1 MSNNKKIDN
10 IFVIGLG
17 LIGASLCRSLKES
30 NQFKK
35 IYGYD
40 VNNEVSKIAIEKRYI
55 DASVEKILDGIEK
68 SDLIVFCVPVSEIT
82 TCLYQSNSFFNS
94 EKIFTDT
101 LSVKEKIIKYFL
113 ENDLSD
119 INNFIYSHP
128 MAGTE
133 NYGIKNSK
141 KDLFTG
147 STSIICSM
155 KNSSNEALDVV
166 KKLWEF
172 AGCKTSEI
180 EIDYHD
186 EILAAVSHI
195 PHFISFSLSKKIVDL
210 DFEDKYSWVY
220 EKGSLADML
229 RISKSDPVAWANIF
243 LSNKKYISKFI
254 NEYIEDLKLLDSN
267 INSENIDNLISLL
280 KKSNSNN

>member
-40 VNNEVSKIAIEKRYI
+40 VNNEVSEIAIEKRYI

-82 TCLYQSNSFFNS
+82 ACLYQSNSFFNS

-101 LSVKEKIIKYFL
+101 LSAKEKIIKYFL

-141 KDLFTG
+141 RDLFTG

-172 AGCKTSEI
+172 VGCKTSEI

>member
-40 VNNEVSKIAIEKRYI
+40 VNNEVSEIAIEKRYI

-82 TCLYQSNSFFNS
+82 ACLYQSNSFFNS

-101 LSVKEKIIKYFL
+101 LSAKEKIIKYFL

-172 AGCKTSEI
+172 VGCKTSEI

>member
-82 TCLYQSNSFFNS
+82 ACLYQSNSFFNS

-101 LSVKEKIIKYFL
+101 LSTKEKIFKYFL

-172 AGCKTSEI
+172 VGCKTSEI

>member
-10 IFVIGLG
+10 IFIIGLG

-101 LSVKEKIIKYFL
+101 LSAKEKIIKYFL

-172 AGCKTSEI
+172 VGCKTSEI

>member
-82 TCLYQSNSFFNS
+82 ACLYQSNSFFNS

-101 LSVKEKIIKYFL
+101 LSTKEKIIKYFL

-172 AGCKTSEI
+172 VGCKTSEI

>member
-10 IFVIGLG
+10 IFIIGLG

-101 LSVKEKIIKYFL
+101 LSTKEKIIKYFL

-172 AGCKTSEI
+172 VGCKTSEI

>member
-1 MSNNKKIDN
+1 
-10 IFVIGLG
+10 
-17 LIGASLCRSLKES
+17 
-30 NQFKK
+30 
-35 IYGYD
+35 
-40 VNNEVSKIAIEKRYI
+40 
-55 DASVEKILDGIEK
+55 
-68 SDLIVFCVPVSEIT
+68 
-82 TCLYQSNSFFNS
+82 
-94 EKIFTDT
+94 
-101 LSVKEKIIKYFL
+101 
-113 ENDLSD
+113 
-119 INNFIYSHP
+119 

-172 AGCKTSEI
+172 VGCKISEI

-195 PHFISFSLSKKIVDL
+195 PHFLSFSLSKKIVDL

>member
-82 TCLYQSNSFFNS
+82 ACLYQSNSFFNS

-101 LSVKEKIIKYFL
+101 LSAKEKIIKYFL

-141 KDLFTG
+141 RDLFTG

-172 AGCKTSEI
+172 VGCKTSEI

>member
-1 MSNNKKIDN
+1 
-10 IFVIGLG
+10 
-17 LIGASLCRSLKES
+17 
-30 NQFKK
+30 
-35 IYGYD
+35 
-40 VNNEVSKIAIEKRYI
+40 
-55 DASVEKILDGIEK
+55 
-68 SDLIVFCVPVSEIT
+68 
-82 TCLYQSNSFFNS
+82 
-94 EKIFTDT
+94 
-101 LSVKEKIIKYFL
+101 
-113 ENDLSD
+113 
-119 INNFIYSHP
+119 

-133 NYGIKNSK
+133 NCGIKNSK
-141 KDLFTG
+141 RDLFTG

-172 AGCKTSEI
+172 VGCKTSEI

>member
-10 IFVIGLG
+10 IFIIGLG

-40 VNNEVSKIAIEKRYI
+40 VNNEVSEIAIEKRYI

-82 TCLYQSNSFFNS
+82 ACLYQSNSFFNS

-101 LSVKEKIIKYFL
+101 LSAKEKIIKYFL

-172 AGCKTSEI
+172 VGCKTSEI

>member
-1 MSNNKKIDN
+1 MPNNKKIDN

-101 LSVKEKIIKYFL
+101 LSAKEKIIKYFL

-172 AGCKTSEI
+172 VGCKTSEI

>member
-82 TCLYQSNSFFNS
+82 ACLYQSNSFFNS

-101 LSVKEKIIKYFL
+101 LSAKEKIIKYFL

-172 AGCKTSEI
+172 VGCKTSEI

>member
-82 TCLYQSNSFFNS
+82 ACLYQSNSFFNS

-101 LSVKEKIIKYFL
+101 LSAKEKIIKYFL

-172 AGCKTSEI
+172 VGCKTSEI

-210 DFEDKYSWVY
+210 DLEDKYSWVY

>member
-1 MSNNKKIDN
+1 MPNNKKIDN

-101 LSVKEKIIKYFL
+101 LSAKEKIIKYFL

-141 KDLFTG
+141 RDLFTG

-172 AGCKTSEI
+172 VGCKTSEI

>member
-40 VNNEVSKIAIEKRYI
+40 VNKEVSKIAIEKRYI

-101 LSVKEKIIKYFL
+101 LSAKEKIIKYFL

-172 AGCKTSEI
+172 VGCKTSEI

>member
-40 VNNEVSKIAIEKRYI
+40 VNNEVSEIAIEKRYI

-82 TCLYQSNSFFNS
+82 ACLYQSNSFFNS

-101 LSVKEKIIKYFL
+101 LSTKEKIIKYFL

>member
-1 MSNNKKIDN
+1 MPNNKKIDN

-82 TCLYQSNSFFNS
+82 ACLYQSNSFFNS

-101 LSVKEKIIKYFL
+101 LSTKEKIIKYFL

-172 AGCKTSEI
+172 VGCKTSEI

>member
-101 LSVKEKIIKYFL
+101 LRVKEKIIKERNVVTF
-113 ENDLSD
+113 
-119 INNFIYSHP
+119 
-128 MAGTE
+128 
-133 NYGIKNSK
+133 
-141 KDLFTG
+141 
-147 STSIICSM
+147 STS
-155 KNSSNEALDVV
+155 NVL
-166 KKLWEF
+166 
-172 AGCKTSEI
+172 
-180 EIDYHD
+180 
-186 EILAAVSHI
+186 
-195 PHFISFSLSKKIVDL
+195 
-210 DFEDKYSWVY
+210 
-220 EKGSLADML
+220 
-229 RISKSDPVAWANIF
+229 KSQFN
-243 LSNKKYISKFI
+243 
-254 NEYIEDLKLLDSN
+254 
-267 INSENIDNLISLL
+267 
-280 KKSNSNN
+280 

>member
-101 LSVKEKIIKYFL
+101 LSAKEKIIKYFL

-172 AGCKTSEI
+172 VGCKTSEI

>member
-10 IFVIGLG
+10 IFIIGLG

-40 VNNEVSKIAIEKRYI
+40 VNNEVSEIAIEKRYI

-82 TCLYQSNSFFNS
+82 ACLYQSNSFFNS

-101 LSVKEKIIKYFL
+101 LSTKEKIIKYFL

-172 AGCKTSEI
+172 VGCKTSEI

>member
-10 IFVIGLG
+10 IFIIGLG

-82 TCLYQSNSFFNS
+82 ACLYQSNSFFNS

-101 LSVKEKIIKYFL
+101 LSAKEKIIKYFL

-172 AGCKTSEI
+172 VGCKTSEI

>member
-101 LSVKEKIIKYFL
+101 LSTKEKIIKYFL

-172 AGCKTSEI
+172 VGCKTSEI

>member
-17 LIGASLCRSLKES
+17 LIGASLCRSLKAS
-30 NQFKK
+30 NQFKN

-40 VNNEVSKIAIEKRYI
+40 INKEVSKIAIEERYI
-55 DASVEKILDGIEK
+55 DASAEKISDGIEK
-68 SDLIVFCVPVSEIT
+68 SDLIVFCVPVSEIKN
-82 TCLYQSNSFFNS
+82 CLHQSNNFFNS

-101 LSVKEKIIKYFL
+101 LSTKEKIIKYFL
-113 ENDLSD
+113 ENDFSD
-119 INNFIYSHP
+119 INNFVYSHP

-155 KNSSNEALDVV
+155 KNSSNEALGVV

-172 AGCKTSEI
+172 VGCKTSEI

-186 EILAAVSHI
+186 EILAAVSHV
-195 PHFISFSLSKKIVDL
+195 PHFLSFSLSKKIDDL
-210 DFEDKYSWVY
+210 DFEEKYSWVY

>member
-40 VNNEVSKIAIEKRYI
+40 VNNEVSEIAIEKRYI

-101 LSVKEKIIKYFL
+101 LSAKEKIIKYFL

-172 AGCKTSEI
+172 VGCKTSEI

>member
-10 IFVIGLG
+10 IFIIGLG

-101 LSVKEKIIKYFL
+101 LSAKEKIIKYFL

-172 AGCKTSEI
+172 VGCKTSEI

-210 DFEDKYSWVY
+210 DLEDKYSWVY

>member
-10 IFVIGLG
+10 IFIIGLG

-82 TCLYQSNSFFNS
+82 ACLYQSNSFFNS

-101 LSVKEKIIKYFL
+101 LSTKEKIIKYFL

-172 AGCKTSEI
+172 VGCKTSEI

>member
-101 LSVKEKIIKYFL
+101 LSAKEKIIKYFL

-141 KDLFTG
+141 RDLFTG

-172 AGCKTSEI
+172 VGCKTSEI

>member
-10 IFVIGLG
+10 VFVIGLG

-82 TCLYQSNSFFNS
+82 ACLYQSNSFFNS

-101 LSVKEKIIKYFL
+101 LSTKEKIIKYFL

-172 AGCKTSEI
+172 VGCKTSEI

>member
-40 VNNEVSKIAIEKRYI
+40 VNNEVSEIAIEKRYI

-101 LSVKEKIIKYFL
+101 LSTKEKIIKYFL

-172 AGCKTSEI
+172 VGCKTSEI

>member
-10 IFVIGLG
+10 IFIIGLG

-40 VNNEVSKIAIEKRYI
+40 VNNEVSEIAIEKRYI

-82 TCLYQSNSFFNS
+82 ACLYQSNSFFNS

-101 LSVKEKIIKYFL
+101 LSAKEKIIKYFL

-141 KDLFTG
+141 RDLFTG

-172 AGCKTSEI
+172 VGCKTSEI